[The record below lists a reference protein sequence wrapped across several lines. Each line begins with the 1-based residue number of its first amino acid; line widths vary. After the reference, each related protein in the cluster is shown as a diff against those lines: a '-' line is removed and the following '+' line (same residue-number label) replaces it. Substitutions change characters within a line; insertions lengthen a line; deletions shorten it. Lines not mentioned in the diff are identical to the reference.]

1 MTCVLSKAPIN
12 IPKESKEL
20 CVEKCSLKYDYGQS
34 SLSIKN
40 NGDYLSLGYDA
51 STTNVKYNA
60 NKMEVQEIRIYTPS
74 LHTYDG
80 VRSDA
85 EMVIV
90 HSGFGKNLL
99 VCLPMKSSDDTGS
112 GASTFSQML
121 IESANKIPNTG
132 DATNVNA
139 MTWSLN
145 SFVPNNKPLFS
156 YTSNLLYTP
165 CTGVYDYIV
174 FSLNDYYV
182 PISSTIV
189 KMLQGTANRKGLI
202 TKQQYE
208 IKEGP
213 KVYYNVDGATNNT
226 FSGDDDDIYIECQP
240 TGDEGEILFKKDYTS
255 LDSNTGGG
263 GTTVEGGVKVPTID
277 DIVSNPAFEIFV
289 GIIAAYA
296 LFKAGEFAYKKFKN
310 SGASSD

>member
-20 CVEKCSLKYDYGQS
+20 CVEKCSLKYDYGKS

-40 NGDYLSLGYDA
+40 NGDFLSLGYDA
-51 STTNVKYNA
+51 STTNVKYNS
-60 NKMEVQEIRIYTPS
+60 NKMEVHEIRIYTPS

-80 VRSDA
+80 VRSEA
-85 EMVIV
+85 EMIIV

-99 VCLPMKSSDDTGS
+99 VCIPMKSSDGAGS

-121 IESANKIPNTG
+121 MESVNRIPNTG
-132 DATNVNA
+132 DATNINA

-145 SFVPNNKPLFS
+145 DFVPNKKPLFS
-156 YTSNLLYTP
+156 YTSNLPYTP

-174 FSLNDYYV
+174 FSLNDYYI
-182 PISSTIV
+182 PISSKIV
-189 KMLQGTANRKGLI
+189 QTLQGTKNKKGLI
-202 TKQQYE
+202 TKQQYQ

-213 KVYYNVDGATNNT
+213 KVFFNVDGATNSN

-240 TGDEGEILFKKDYTS
+240 TGDEGEVLFKKNTS
-255 LDSNTGGG
+255 GE
-263 GTTVEGGVKVPTID
+263 TTVEGGMKAPSFEE
-277 DIVSNPAFEIFV
+277 IVSNPAFEIFM

-296 LFKAGEFAYKKFKN
+296 LFKVGEFAYKKFKN
-310 SGASSD
+310 SGSD